1 MNDGDFMNCKFAS
14 RAAWSRRQAGLTL
27 VELMISITLG
37 LIVLLAATALLL
49 SSKSAYTSLNDGAQL
64 QDSARYAM
72 ENIARAIRQSAYE
85 NWDKGNSQDAPI
97 VTMPTMTANLSGLD
111 ASSLKNDTSTPGIQS
126 PLSASVNGSDVL
138 AVRFFGSGPAA
149 TPDGSIIDCAGFG
162 ISEPVSQSTAD
173 ADRGWS
179 IYYVAN
185 DASGE
190 PELRCKYHPDGG
202 SSWNSA
208 AIARGVESF
217 QVLYGVASDDGSMPT
232 QYLTATQ
239 INAKDAALVL
249 TGATAALQA
258 QDKNRKT
265 WWKKVRV
272 IKVAVLVRGSQST
285 RSDPLTTTYDL
296 FGPDYSVANAAND
309 TGAQILDANLA
320 TDTKNRSR
328 KIFMSIIQ
336 VRNQAAGSGK
346 EGGAS

>member
-1 MNDGDFMNCKFAS
+1 MNDGHFMNGKFVV
-14 RAAWSRRQAGLTL
+14 RAAMSRRQAGLTL

-49 SSKSAYTSLNDGAQL
+49 SSKSAYTSQDDGGRL

-72 ENIARAIRQSAYE
+72 ENMSRSLRQSAYE
-85 NWDKGNSQDAPI
+85 NWDRGEAQFAPF
-97 VTMPTMTANLSGLD
+97 VTMPEMPANLSGYD
-111 ASSLKNDTSTPGIQS
+111 ASSLKKDTTTPGIDS
-126 PLSASVNGSDVL
+126 PLSTSVNGSDVL
-138 AVRFFGSGPAA
+138 AVRFFGSGAA
-149 TPDGSIIDCAGFG
+149 GTPDGSVIDCAGFG
-162 ISEPVSQSTAD
+162 ISEPVSTGTAD
-173 ADRGWS
+173 DDRGWS

-202 SSWNSA
+202 SSWKSE

-217 QVLYGVASDDGSMPT
+217 QVLYGVASDDGNIPT

-239 INAKDAALVL
+239 ITAKDDALTLVGADAAKK
-249 TGATAALQA
+249 AE
-258 QDKNRKT
+258 DKNRKT

-272 IKVAVLVRGSQST
+272 IRVAILVRGSQNT
-285 RSDPLTTTYDL
+285 RADTSSKTYDL
-296 FGPDYSVANAAND
+296 FGADYSTANAATD
-309 TGAQILDANLA
+309 TGTQILEADLA
-320 TDTKNRSR
+320 ADIKNRTR
-328 KIFMSIIQ
+328 KIFMSVIQ